1 MWIQFH
7 QRTSS
12 TNCHFLGVYVSAL
25 INNNDLAKPE
35 AKVTTSFC
43 TNVNPF
49 GHMPLTRLVR
59 VCACIHLWLSALW
72 GRVAE
77 WFSMQRCMGNEPVPH
92 THQKGQKTQN
102 AQNETSGTTT
112 KQQNNKIACML
123 LFLRAHFVFC
133 AFFVAN
139 IEAYTSS
146 SECGCFCWP
155 LHTVNPFGV
164 AFCCLLFEFPSGMK
178 YIAGFLFCVCRKVMQ

>member
-1 MWIQFH
+1 
-7 QRTSS
+7 
-12 TNCHFLGVYVSAL
+12 
-25 INNNDLAKPE
+25 
-35 AKVTTSFC
+35 
-43 TNVNPF
+43 
-49 GHMPLTRLVR
+49 MPLTRLVR

-112 KQQNNKIACML
+112 EQQNNKIACML

-146 SECGCFCWP
+146 SECGLLAP
-155 LHTVNPFGV
+155 PYRQPFRSRFLLP
-164 AFCCLLFEFPSGMK
+164 AFRISVWHEIYSRLSFLCVSQSHAVKITYVHICLPM
-178 YIAGFLFCVCRKVMQ
+178 CVCVCVCTRNNTSKNLIWICTSNSHINF